1 MFEAVLE
8 AVKAYDT
15 IIIHRHFRPDGD
27 AMGSQI
33 GMKALLQENFP
44 DKTVYA
50 VGDGAGYLSFMEGAQ
65 MDEIPDS
72 AYEGALAMVLD
83 CGGPNMVCDDR
94 YTKAAQTVR
103 MDHHIYSGQFC
114 DIEVI
119 DSTYES
125 CCGLIA
131 QFAVEQG
138 LKLNTLAAKTVRID
152 HHIYTG
158 SFCDIEVYDATYESC
173 CGLVA
178 QFAVECGLT
187 INKLAAKSL
196 FTGMVTDSGRFRY
209 DCTTVRTLRLA
220 AVLMDQGIDLNEI
233 FPDLYAETY
242 EDKKRKAQFL
252 LKVQFTPN
260 GVAYIY
266 TTADEIK
273 ELGISTFTASRGMVN
288 VMGDMKGISIWVNF
302 TESDEGVLCE
312 LRSADRA
319 VQPIAVKYGGGGHAK
334 ACGATV
340 PDRETAMKML
350 ADLDQLVGG
359 KA

>member
-44 DKTVYA
+44 GKTVYA
-50 VGDGAGYLSFMEGAQ
+50 VGDEAGYLSFMEGSV

-94 YTKAAQTVR
+94 YAKAARTVR

-114 DIEVI
+114 DTEVI
-119 DSTYES
+119 DT
-125 CCGLIA
+125 
-131 QFAVEQG
+131 
-138 LKLNTLAAKTVRID
+138 
-152 HHIYTG
+152 
-158 SFCDIEVYDATYESC
+158 TYESC

-187 INKLAAKSL
+187 INPLAAKSIFL
-196 FTGMVTDSGRFRY
+196 GMVTDSGRFRY
-209 DCTTVRTLRLA
+209 DCTTARTLRLA
-220 AVLMDQGIDLNEI
+220 ATLMEHGVDLNEL
-233 FPDLYAETY
+233 FRELYSETY
-242 EDKKRKAQFL
+242 ESKKLKAQFL

-260 GVAYIY
+260 RVAWLYN
-266 TTADEIK
+266 TAQEIK

-288 VMGDMKGISIWVNF
+288 VMGDMKGTEVWVNF
-302 TESDEGVLCE
+302 TESEEGVLCE
-312 LRSADRA
+312 LRSADKA

-340 PDRETAMKML
+340 PDRETAMRML
-350 ADLDQLVGG
+350 ADLDELVGG
-359 KA
+359 NA